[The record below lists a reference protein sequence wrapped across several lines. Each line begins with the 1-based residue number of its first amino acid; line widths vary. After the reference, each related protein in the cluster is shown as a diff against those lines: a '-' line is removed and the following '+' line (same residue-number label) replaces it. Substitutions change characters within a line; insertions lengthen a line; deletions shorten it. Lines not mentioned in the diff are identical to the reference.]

1 VEETLQEAK
10 EVAVQS
16 NDKPQAET
24 LSGPRRI
31 ERLERME
38 GLTNKIFAAVIV
50 LVIAGAIVAAVA
62 T

>member
-1 VEETLQEAK
+1 MQTNEKAQG
-10 EVAVQS
+10 
-16 NDKPQAET
+16 ET

-50 LVIAGAIVAAVA
+50 LVIAGAIVTAIA